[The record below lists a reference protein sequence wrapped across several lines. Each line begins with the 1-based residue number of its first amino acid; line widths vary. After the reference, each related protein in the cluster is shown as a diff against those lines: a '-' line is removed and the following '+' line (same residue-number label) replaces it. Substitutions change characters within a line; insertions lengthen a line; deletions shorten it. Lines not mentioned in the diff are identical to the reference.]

1 MAVTEEQN
9 LLLEDLKSA
18 IISELIT
25 YEFYSR
31 SSVSV
36 KIISGMHAFEEMM
49 LEEETHV
56 KMLKEEY
63 KRLGRNEE
71 INYDPHEHGGI
82 ALPKLNVDATVA
94 LDLAMTDELSS
105 IKMYSAYIKKYK
117 GTETVSLYEKL
128 LNDEMKHL
136 GYWDE
141 IYKNITGKSFVPN
154 EPGKPVYTFTKD
166 DLEVIET
173 ALKAEKAAYDF
184 YNNAIG
190 KTEIIDG
197 SHAFQHMAW
206 EEKIHVEKLE
216 DEYFR
221 LVNEKPQIANQDKGH
236 TTNIEKDDDALVAL
250 ELSIKEEKASL
261 RRYLEL
267 EERCTN
273 TRLREVIWELIESE
287 WSHIKQWRDIHK
299 NIREKNVPLYT
310 SHY

>member
-1 MAVTEEQN
+1 MAVTEEQIP
-9 LLLEDLKSA
+9 LLEDLKSA

-31 SSVSV
+31 SSTTVT
-36 KIISGMHAFEEMM
+36 IISGMHAFEEMVS
-49 LEEETHV
+49 EEETHV

-63 KRLGRNEE
+63 KRLGGNGEFK
-71 INYDPHEHGGI
+71 YDPHEYGGI
-82 ALPKLNVDATVA
+82 ALPNLNADATIA
-94 LDLAMTDELSS
+94 LDLAMTDELAS
-105 IKMYSAYIKKYK
+105 IRMYSDDVEKYR
-117 GTETVSLYEKL
+117 GTETVNLFEQL
-128 LNDEMKHL
+128 LNDEMRHV

-141 IYKNITGKSFVPN
+141 IYKSITGKSFVPN
-154 EPGKPVYTFTKD
+154 VPGKPIYTFTKD

-173 ALKAEKAAYDF
+173 ALKAENTAYDF
-184 YNNAIG
+184 YNNAVG
-190 KTEIIDG
+190 KIEIIDG

-221 LVNEKPQIANQDKGH
+221 LVNEKPQLKNQDKGH
-236 TTNIEKDDDALVAL
+236 TANIEKDTDALVAL

-287 WSHIKQWRDIHK
+287 WSHIKQWRNIHT
-299 NIREKNVPLYT
+299 NIREKNFSL
-310 SHY
+310 

>member
-1 MAVTEEQN
+1 MAVIEEQN

-105 IKMYSAYIKKYK
+105 IKMYSDYIKKYK

-287 WSHIKQWRDIHK
+287 WSHIKQWRLIHK
-299 NIREKNVPLYT
+299 NIREKNFPLYT

>member
-1 MAVTEEQN
+1 MAVIEEQN

-105 IKMYSAYIKKYK
+105 IKMYSDYIKKHK

-221 LVNEKPQIANQDKGH
+221 LVKEKPQIANQDKGH

-299 NIREKNVPLYT
+299 NIREKNFPLYT

>member
-1 MAVTEEQN
+1 MAVIEEQN

-63 KRLGRNEE
+63 VRAGGTEE
-71 INYDPHEHGGI
+71 INYNPHEHGGV

-94 LDLAMTDELSS
+94 LDLAMTDELAS
-105 IKMYSAYIKKYK
+105 IKMYSDYVKEYK
-117 GTETVSLYEKL
+117 GTETVNTFEQL

-136 GYWDE
+136 AYWDE

-154 EPGKPVYTFTKD
+154 EPGKPIYRFTAD
-166 DLEVIET
+166 DLEIIET
-173 ALKAEKAAYDF
+173 ALKAENAAYDF
-184 YNNAIG
+184 YNNAVG
-190 KTEIIDG
+190 KTEVIDG

-206 EEKIHVEKLE
+206 EEKMHVEKLE
-216 DEYFR
+216 NEYFR
-221 LVNEKPQIANQDKGH
+221 LVNEKPQIEKQDRGP
-236 TTNIEKDDDALVAL
+236 TANIEKGADALVAL

-261 RRYLEL
+261 GRYIEL
-267 EERCTN
+267 EEKCTN
-273 TRLREVIWELIESE
+273 TRLSEVIWELIESE
-287 WSHIKQWRDIHK
+287 WGHIKQWRNTYK
-299 NIREKNVPLYT
+299 NIREKNFPLCT
-310 SHY
+310 SYY

>member
-105 IKMYSAYIKKYK
+105 IKMYSDYIKKYK

-299 NIREKNVPLYT
+299 NIREKNFPLYT

>member
-105 IKMYSAYIKKYK
+105 IKMYSDYIKKYK

-299 NIREKNVPLYT
+299 NIREKNLPLYA

>member
-71 INYDPHEHGGI
+71 INYDHHEHGGI

-105 IKMYSAYIKKYK
+105 IKMYSDYIKKYK

-221 LVNEKPQIANQDKGH
+221 LVNEKPQIANQNKGH

-299 NIREKNVPLYT
+299 NIREKNLPLYT

>member
-1 MAVTEEQN
+1 MAFTEEQN
-9 LLLEDLKSA
+9 SLIEDIKSA

-36 KIISGMHAFEEMM
+36 KIISAMHAFQEMM
-49 LEEETHV
+49 FEEETHV

-63 KRLGRNEE
+63 KRLGGNEE
-71 INYDPHEHGGI
+71 FNYDPHEHGGI
-82 ALPKLNVDATVA
+82 ALPKLNVNASVA

-105 IKMYSAYIKKYK
+105 IKMYSDFVKKHR
-117 GTETVSLYEKL
+117 GTETVNIFEQL

-136 GYWDE
+136 GHWDK
-141 IYKNITGKSFVPN
+141 IYKNLTGKSFVPN
-154 EPGKPVYTFTKD
+154 EPGKPVYSFTKD
-166 DLEVIET
+166 DLEIIEI
-173 ALKAEKAAYDF
+173 ALNAENAAYDF

-197 SHAFQHMAW
+197 EHAFQYIAC

-221 LVNEKPQIANQDKGH
+221 LVNEKPQLENQDKEQ
-236 TTNIEKDDDALVAL
+236 TTNVEINTDALMAL

-267 EERCTN
+267 EKRCTN

-287 WSHIKQWRDIHK
+287 WDHIKQWRNIHK
-299 NIREKNVPLYT
+299 NIREKNFPLYT

>member
-9 LLLEDLKSA
+9 PLLEDIKSA
-18 IISELIT
+18 IISELIS

-36 KIISGMHAFEEMM
+36 KIISGMHAFQEMM

-63 KRLGRNEE
+63 KRLGGNEE
-71 INYDPHEHGGI
+71 FNYDPHEYGGI
-82 ALPKLNVDATVA
+82 ALPNLGVDATVA

-105 IKMYSAYIKKYK
+105 IKMYSDYVKEYK
-117 GTETVSLYEKL
+117 GTETVNIFEQL

-136 GYWDE
+136 GYWDG
-141 IYKNITGKSFVPN
+141 IYKDITGKSFVPN
-154 EPGKPVYTFTKD
+154 KPGKPNYRFTKD
-166 DLEVIET
+166 DLKVIEI
-173 ALKAEKAAYDF
+173 ALRAEKAAYDF
-184 YNNAIG
+184 YSNAVG
-190 KTEIIDG
+190 KTDIIDG

-206 EEKIHVEKLE
+206 EEKMHIEKLE
-216 DEYFR
+216 GEYLR
-221 LVNEKPQIANQDKGH
+221 LVNEKTPSANQDKEH
-236 TTNIEKDDDALVAL
+236 AADLEKDTDALVAL

-261 RRYLEL
+261 KRYLEL

-287 WSHIKQWRDIHK
+287 WNHIKQWRNTHK
-299 NIREKNVPLYT
+299 DIREKNFPLYT
-310 SHY
+310 SYY

>member
-105 IKMYSAYIKKYK
+105 IKMYSDYIKKYK

-221 LVNEKPQIANQDKGH
+221 LVNEKPQIANQNKGH

-299 NIREKNVPLYT
+299 NIREKNLPLYT

>member
-9 LLLEDLKSA
+9 PLLKDIKSA

-36 KIISGMHAFEEMM
+36 KIISGMHAFQEMM

-63 KRLGRNEE
+63 ARLGGTEE
-71 INYDPHEHGGI
+71 INYKPHVHGGI
-82 ALPKLNVDATVA
+82 ALPNLNADATVA
-94 LDLAMTDELSS
+94 LDLAMTDELTS
-105 IKMYSAYIKKYK
+105 IKMYSDYVEKFK
-117 GTETVSLYEKL
+117 GTETVNLYEQL

-154 EPGKPVYTFTKD
+154 VPGKPIYTFTKD
-166 DLEVIET
+166 DLGVIET
-173 ALKAEKAAYDF
+173 ALEAENAAYDF

-197 SHAFQHMAW
+197 SHAFQHMAG

-221 LVNEKPQIANQDKGH
+221 LVNEKPQLENQDKGH
-236 TTNIEKDDDALVAL
+236 TAKIEKDTDALAAL

-261 RRYLEL
+261 RKYLEL

-287 WSHIKQWRDIHK
+287 WSHIKQWRNTHK
-299 NIREKNVPLYT
+299 DIREKNFPIYT
-310 SHY
+310 SYY

>member
-9 LLLEDLKSA
+9 TLLKDIKSA

-36 KIISGMHAFEEMM
+36 KIISGMHAFQEMM

-63 KRLGRNEE
+63 ARLGGTEE
-71 INYDPHEHGGI
+71 INYYPHEHGGV
-82 ALPKLNVDATVA
+82 ALPNLDADATVA
-94 LDLAMTDELSS
+94 LDLAMIDELAS
-105 IKMYSAYIKKYK
+105 IKMYSDYVEKYK
-117 GTETVSLYEKL
+117 GTETVNIFEQL
-128 LNDEMKHL
+128 LNDEMKHIAN
-136 GYWDE
+136 WDV

-154 EPGKPVYTFTKD
+154 VPGKPIYTFTKD

-173 ALKAEKAAYDF
+173 ALKAENAAYDF

-190 KTEIIDG
+190 KTDIIDG

-206 EEKIHVEKLE
+206 EEKMHVEKLA

-221 LVNEKPQIANQDKGH
+221 LVNEKPLLENQAKIQ
-236 TTNIEKDDDALVAL
+236 TANIEKDTDALVAL

-273 TRLREVIWELIESE
+273 TRLREVIWELIVSE
-287 WSHIKQWRDIHK
+287 WSHITQWRDTYK
-299 NIREKNVPLYT
+299 NIREKNFPLYT

>member
-63 KRLGRNEE
+63 QRLGRNEE

-105 IKMYSAYIKKYK
+105 IKMYSDYIKKYK

-221 LVNEKPQIANQDKGH
+221 LVNEKPQIANQNKGH

-299 NIREKNVPLYT
+299 NIREKNLPLYT